1 MSKKNNTTT
10 ANSNREQEKKKEK
23 IMKQS
28 SEKKERK
35 KHQQH
40 QQKNCRPDGNC
51 NNIIVPSIY
60 LYIVHISTT
69 VAVAAKEEKKF
80 ERPFFSHIHIL
91 K

>member
-1 MSKKNNTTT
+1 
-10 ANSNREQEKKKEK
+10 
-23 IMKQS
+23 MKQS

-60 LYIVHISTT
+60 LYILHISTT
-69 VAVAAKEEKKF
+69 AAEEKNSNDRSF
-80 ERPFFSHIHIL
+80 HISTSLNDGLAFFSPYRR